1 MESVYT
7 EYVFAVAE
15 LFEPGFIDFIEKLL
29 LALFMGILIGLE
41 REQQR
46 TVHKI
51 FAGVRTFSLACIL
64 GMLTAYISQIS
75 TIWILVVASFVIGI
89 FCILLLYV
97 QNITYKTVGMVGPLA
112 LFCTFLI
119 GVLVGYDH
127 YHLAIVSGIVITM
140 TLIEKQKLHGFASN
154 LTHQEIS
161 DALRFLAVAFILYPV
176 VPEDIGIGISPR
188 TIIFIVLLVST
199 VSFASFIALKR
210 IGTSAGILASG
221 ILGGLVNSG
230 ATITALLHMSKDSRM
245 IRGTYIGIMIT
256 LASMLARNLI
266 VAFIADNSGK
276 MLLLMLPPQ
285 LAVIGYASYT
295 AYRGR
300 TLSRSENNNKNK
312 IELSSPFALAP
323 AAKFALAFAVMSI
336 IAAYLEDTVGIMG
349 IYSIALG
356 GIISSAA
363 VVATMGSF
371 VSTGHIGYTT
381 AAAVSVLAGIIS
393 IASKI
398 VLIRWI
404 GGVAMFRITAWS
416 ITYLFIGGLVAFA
429 TWFGMLLVI

>member
-1 MESVYT
+1 MEYAFT
-7 EYVFAVAE
+7 IAE

-75 TIWILVVASFVIGI
+75 TIWILVVTSFAIGI

-127 YHLAIVSGIVITM
+127 YHLAIVSSIVITM

-245 IRGTYIGIMIT
+245 MRGTYIGIMIT

-285 LAVIGYASYT
+285 LAVIGYASYI

-300 TLSRSENNNKNK
+300 TLSHSDNN
-312 IELSSPFALAP
+312 IEIPSPFALAP
-323 AAKFALAFAVMSI
+323 AAKFALAFAAISI
-336 IAAYLEDTVGIMG
+336 IAAYLEDTVGILG

-371 VSTGHIGYTT
+371 VSSGHIDYIT

-393 IASKI
+393 IISKI

-404 GGVAMFRITAWS
+404 GGMGMYRITAWN